1 MTAIVKS
8 GRLASLCGLLII
20 WPLMELWDVP
30 GYADRLEDE
39 MISDYVSKRQA
50 VGDPRDAQAIEVECN
65 YV

>member
-39 MISDYVSKRQA
+39 MISDYVAKRQA
-50 VGDPRDAQAIEVECN
+50 AGDTRDA
-65 YV
+65 